1 MSLQRNIPTQ
11 DRPDFKLYSNGNEVP
26 RSINV
31 LFLEVEHEFNRIS
44 SARVVLADGI
54 PAEESYPISSG
65 DLFVPGNEI
74 AIKLGYGDELEEVFK
89 GVVVKQK
96 IRSKNESSILE
107 LTCKHK
113 AFRMASSEKFAVF
126 KDLKDAEIIEQ
137 IASNYGIRLSAQ
149 STSINHQNMVQY
161 NSTDWDFIV
170 NRAEAN
176 GHVVVSGGDELET
189 TAPEVKENADLEL
202 LLGATIL
209 DVETELD
216 GRTQEE
222 TLLARGWDYK
232 NQEAVEYEAEEADL
246 SSAGNLNPSDL
257 AQQLELNKEQSH
269 YSAINTQEEA
279 ELTAKAEQTRRRL
292 SKIRGT
298 VSCKGNNAIVTGG
311 TVKLGGLGD
320 RFNGNALVS
329 GISHVL
335 KDGTW
340 VMSLQIGTRPTSHLE
355 EFKPM
360 PKSAFNIPRAQG
372 LEVGIVLDLDDDNDG
387 EFRVKLRLPVF
398 QDEEGIWAR
407 VAQTYAGDNYSVFFR
422 PEIGDEVIVGFV
434 NNDPRMPIILGGV
447 HSSAKPSPIE
457 QNSDNHIKGIVTRS
471 GMKLLFDDEKSSVTI
486 ETPNGNKIVLTDD
499 EGQIAIEDENGNTAT
514 LNSDGI
520 SFESGS
526 NISIKATG
534 DIKIEGTNVELTANA
549 QLTAEGT
556 AGAELSSSGVATI
569 KGSLV
574 QIN

>member
-1 MSLQRNIPTQ
+1 
-11 DRPDFKLYSNGNEVP
+11 
-26 RSINV
+26 
-31 LFLEVEHEFNRIS
+31 
-44 SARVVLADGI
+44 
-54 PAEESYPISSG
+54 
-65 DLFVPGNEI
+65 
-74 AIKLGYGDELEEVFK
+74 
-89 GVVVKQK
+89 
-96 IRSKNESSILE
+96 
-107 LTCKHK
+107 
-113 AFRMASSEKFAVF
+113 
-126 KDLKDAEIIEQ
+126 
-137 IASNYGIRLSAQ
+137 
-149 STSINHQNMVQY
+149 
-161 NSTDWDFIV
+161 
-170 NRAEAN
+170 
-176 GHVVVSGGDELET
+176 
-189 TAPEVKENADLEL
+189 
-202 LLGATIL
+202 
-209 DVETELD
+209 
-216 GRTQEE
+216 
-222 TLLARGWDYK
+222 
-232 NQEAVEYEAEEADL
+232 
-246 SSAGNLNPSDL
+246 
-257 AQQLELNKEQSH
+257 
-269 YSAINTQEEA
+269 
-279 ELTAKAEQTRRRL
+279 
-292 SKIRGT
+292 
-298 VSCKGNNAIVTGG
+298 
-311 TVKLGGLGD
+311 
-320 RFNGNALVS
+320 
-329 GISHVL
+329 
-335 KDGTW
+335 
-340 VMSLQIGTRPTSHLE
+340 
-355 EFKPM
+355 M